1 MAPNPYLL
9 AADNPAALLELLRE
23 DPSIALRQDE
33 HGYSLIHAAASYNH
47 LDLLRSLVREFNV
60 PVDLKDED
68 GETALFVVESVS
80 AAKVLIDEL
89 GLDPRIEND
98 EGLAAPE
105 KIRIEDEFPALARHL
120 AQYETE
126 EQAANGSLA
135 NGNAAAQSADAA
147 AMELPPPP
155 AGLQVR
161 VGTMPEQVQEMT
173 LEVDPEFRRRI
184 EALAATEDFDSPE
197 GQARLRQLV
206 EDTMA
211 DQGLGEERNVRP
223 RQE

>member
-23 DPSIALRQDE
+23 DPTIASRQDE

-47 LDLLRSLVREFNV
+47 LDLLRTLVREYNV

-68 GETALFVVESVS
+68 GETALFVVESVN

-89 GLDPRIEND
+89 GLDPNVKND
-98 EGLAAPE
+98 EGIAAPE

-126 EQAANGSLA
+126 QGTNGSTT
-135 NGNAAAQSADAA
+135 NGNATGESADAA
-147 AMELPPPP
+147 MGLPAPP

-161 VGTMPEQVQEMT
+161 VGTMPEQIDEMT

-184 EALAATEDFDSPE
+184 EELAAREDFDTPE

-206 EDTMA
+206 EDTIA